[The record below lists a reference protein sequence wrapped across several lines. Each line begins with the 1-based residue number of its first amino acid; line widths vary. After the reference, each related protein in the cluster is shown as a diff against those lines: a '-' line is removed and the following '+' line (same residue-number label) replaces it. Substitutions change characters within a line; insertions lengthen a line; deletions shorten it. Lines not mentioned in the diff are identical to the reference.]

1 MFGAA
6 PATGGGLFGASAPAA
21 GGSIFGGGLGAA
33 QPSAGALVPYGAQ
46 PAAATTPY
54 GSPLQPPQLA
64 LATTEPA
71 PAKQSLLGKM
81 QSPAAGA
88 AATAF
93 PVRSLTPRS
102 PWLTSRGGISREPKP
117 RGAVSV
123 LSPGG
128 AAQSVG
134 TPVSGPRPG
143 SAVSVAT
150 PSSGGWLF
158 KPRENPRALFI
169 RPEGAAASPTPSV
182 ALAVSPTRE
191 EQSPERRQVH
201 FADDKENMAGKS
213 PSRNVVIPKLTA
225 EGYSMSPSIEQL
237 ERMFER
243 NGDEALAAV
252 DNFSVSSEAY
262 GRVKWLEPVDIRG
275 LDLDKIVSFEQA
287 CLCLYPEDQ
296 GIEPP
301 EDGQGLKK
309 RAEVTLYGILPKKSG
324 DAAKEKYREKI
335 IKQTEKANA
344 ELVEYNPD
352 TGIWRFILQL

>member
-1 MFGAA
+1 M
-6 PATGGGLFGASAPAA
+6 
-21 GGSIFGGGLGAA
+21 
-33 QPSAGALVPYGAQ
+33 
-46 PAAATTPY
+46 
-54 GSPLQPPQLA
+54 
-64 LATTEPA
+64 
-71 PAKQSLLGKM
+71 
-81 QSPAAGA
+81 
-88 AATAF
+88 
-93 PVRSLTPRS
+93 
-102 PWLTSRGGISREPKP
+102 
-117 RGAVSV
+117 
-123 LSPGG
+123 
-128 AAQSVG
+128 
-134 TPVSGPRPG
+134 
-143 SAVSVAT
+143 
-150 PSSGGWLF
+150 
-158 KPRENPRALFI
+158 
-169 RPEGAAASPTPSV
+169 
-182 ALAVSPTRE
+182 
-191 EQSPERRQVH
+191 H

-237 ERMFER
+237 EECLNATETAR
-243 NGDEALAAV
+243 AV

-309 RAEVTLYGILPKKSG
+309 RASDAYGILPKKSG

>member
-1 MFGAA
+1 M
-6 PATGGGLFGASAPAA
+6 
-21 GGSIFGGGLGAA
+21 
-33 QPSAGALVPYGAQ
+33 
-46 PAAATTPY
+46 
-54 GSPLQPPQLA
+54 
-64 LATTEPA
+64 
-71 PAKQSLLGKM
+71 
-81 QSPAAGA
+81 
-88 AATAF
+88 
-93 PVRSLTPRS
+93 
-102 PWLTSRGGISREPKP
+102 
-117 RGAVSV
+117 
-123 LSPGG
+123 
-128 AAQSVG
+128 
-134 TPVSGPRPG
+134 
-143 SAVSVAT
+143 
-150 PSSGGWLF
+150 
-158 KPRENPRALFI
+158 
-169 RPEGAAASPTPSV
+169 
-182 ALAVSPTRE
+182 
-191 EQSPERRQVH
+191 H

-296 GIEPP
+296 GIEPGGWSRL
-301 EDGQGLKK
+301 EEARQ
-309 RAEVTLYGILPKKSG
+309 VTLYGILPKKSG